1 MRRHHPIL
9 ILLLTLVGVLSSPT
23 TEAQI
28 LRSKRAVARERQ
40 EQRMREQTKSPYERF
55 FTTDTT
61 SMRSAQGPFLSLH
74 LKEKQ
79 LYMELPSESFGE
91 EMLIAATVSDISNP
105 QLGLPGF
112 KNSGPIPIGFIQ

>member
-9 ILLLTLVGVLSSPT
+9 ILLLILTGLLSCPT

-61 SMRSAQGPFLSLH
+61 
-74 LKEKQ
+74 
-79 LYMELPSESFGE
+79 
-91 EMLIAATVSDISNP
+91 
-105 QLGLPGF
+105 
-112 KNSGPIPIGFIQ
+112 